1 MADRL
6 DRARSDDQSCTDR
19 PCSVSGVEL
28 ATIPE
33 TMTFPLGV
41 AMVGLRD
48 VIAIHGCAGPGWL
61 AAAVRTAPAP
71 APGAAAAGTVAS
83 HPTPTAA
90 ATAAATSRSHRRAV
104 LARGSTPPP
113 RGQAPG
119 PHGPEPPAGLVPRS
133 FVTGHWP
140 LARGSDR

>member
-1 MADRL
+1 MANRL
-6 DRARSDDQSCTDR
+6 DKGRLDDESCTVR
-19 PCSVSGVEL
+19 PCSVSEVGL

-33 TMTFPLGV
+33 TTTFPLGV
-41 AMVGLRD
+41 AVVGLSD
-48 VIAIHGCAGPGWL
+48 VIAIHGCDRAPGWL
-61 AAAVRTAPAP
+61 AAAVRAAP

-90 ATAAATSRSHRRAV
+90 ASRSHRRAV

-119 PHGPEPPAGLVPRS
+119 PQGPDPPAGGPKPRP
-133 FVTGHWP
+133 FVAGHRP
-140 LARGSDR
+140 